1 MKTPTLFREYIW
13 LINTIYEARAITL
26 AEINQRWVRT
36 EMSGGV
42 EMARTT
48 FYRHKLAI
56 EEIFGILID
65 CDQRNGNRY
74 FIGNNEVLRE
84 DNIQNWML
92 STLTV
97 VNNLLSDNPNWASR
111 VGYIKQKMHEDKPIG
126 NTFNNAQVTM
136 QNPTID
142 GPMYNISGN
151 ENINFGGTTNGEE
164 QQESDGS
171 DV

>member
-1 MKTPTLFREYIW
+1 M
-13 LINTIYEARAITL
+13 IYEARAITL

-84 DNIQNWML
+84 DSIQNWML

-97 VNNLLSDNPNWASR
+97 SNVLSESHSLHQRILLENVPSGGELLR
-111 VGYIKQKMHEDKPIG
+111 
-126 NTFNNAQVTM
+126 QV
-136 QNPTID
+136 ID
-142 GPMYNISGN
+142 AMKG
-151 ENINFGGTTNGEE
+151 EHVVQDAVLRRRHRTGGKR
-164 QQESDGS
+164 
-171 DV
+171 